1 MLGVK
6 TARNAVSQRLNGK
19 QPSRTKSTIT
29 AAVAGGA
36 VAAAVYKSLRSG

>member
-6 TARNAVSQRLNGK
+6 TAGRAITERLNGK
-19 QPSRTKSTIT
+19 QPSRTKSSIT
-29 AAVAGGA
+29 AAVTGGA